1 MIANKHGLHA
11 RAVTQFV
18 QLANRFE
25 SKIEVSNGAL
35 AVDGKSIMSMLRL
48 GATRGT
54 MLTIKAAGSDAE
66 GALRSLSELVAARF
80 GEE

>member
-1 MIANKHGLHA
+1 MVANKHGLHA

-18 QLANRFE
+18 QLANKYE
-25 SKIEVSNGAL
+25 SKIEVSNGSL

-54 MLTIKAAGSDAE
+54 MLKLKTDGRDADQ
-66 GALRSLSELVAARF
+66 ALTALTGLVNAKF